1 MSFGLYGRR
10 MIKSDETEVT
20 VENVVAILN
29 KALPYHWENRSEIQY
44 LWYYYRGLQPILN
57 REKQV
62 RPEIC
67 NKIVENRANEIV
79 SFKSGYLMGEPL
91 QYVSR
96 GNGDNLSDA
105 INQLNEFVFAEEKPA
120 KDKELAD
127 WFHICGTSFRM
138 VLPDEDVGEDDDSPF
153 EIYTLDPRNTFVV
166 YNNGLGNK
174 PLLGVKYVVDDN
186 GIVHYSCYSDHEYF
200 EIVESHI
207 IKAEPHIL
215 GDIPIIEYPLNIAR
229 IGAFE
234 LVIPLLDAINLTDS
248 NRQDGVEQFIQAL
261 MLFHNV
267 DISSDDYEKL
277 REEGAIKFRDIDPQ
291 LKAEVAYLTSTL
303 NQGETQTLVDHMY
316 QTVLTICGMP
326 NRNGGTSTSDTG
338 SAVIMRD
345 GWSAAEARAK
355 DSELM
360 FKKSER
366 IFLKLIL
373 NICKTLKGMDLKVC
387 NIEIRFTRRNYENIL
402 QKAQVLDLMLKNS
415 KIHPRLAFEHCGLF
429 VDSDL
434 AYTLSAEYEEEQEKQ
449 LKEAQQW
456 LNGSKEA
463 QEWFERTKRVIELK
477 SKRKPSQFEV
487 FHHLNKVRK
496 EVTDLLLRD
505 FGYSKR
511 KAAQRLEK
519 KFSGRSYEEL
529 TDVEKEIYDHFRKQQ
544 EAFDTWFIEDERK
557 AVVDCLRSI
566 GEHVYTA
573 NSIYPTYYEELVER
587 RVHQDL
593 AIGQCYRLVQELQY
607 AIETLP
613 VDVNTFL
620 RFGEDIQREIDL
632 IKGWR
637 KSDNKFKGAISATAA
652 NFANVNN
659 NGNANN
665 NNASNSNGVRPDF
678 DTSIK

>member
-1 MSFGLYGRR
+1 MACVSFGLYGRR

-138 VLPDEDVGEDDDSPF
+138 VLPDEGVGEDDDSPF

-291 LKAEVAYLTSTL
+291 LKAEVSYLTSTL

-463 QEWFERTKRVIELK
+463 QKWFERTKRVIELLEQQLGTQN
-477 SKRKPSQFEV
+477 SLEQWNTE
-487 FHHLNKVRK
+487 K
-496 EVTDLLLRD
+496 EDETDD
-505 FGYSKR
+505 SNTDKGNGTAGGN
-511 KAAQRLEK
+511 AAQARQQ
-519 KFSGRSYEEL
+519 SG
-529 TDVEKEIYDHFRKQQ
+529 
-544 EAFDTWFIEDERK
+544 
-557 AVVDCLRSI
+557 
-566 GEHVYTA
+566 
-573 NSIYPTYYEELVER
+573 
-587 RVHQDL
+587 
-593 AIGQCYRLVQELQY
+593 
-607 AIETLP
+607 
-613 VDVNTFL
+613 
-620 RFGEDIQREIDL
+620 
-632 IKGWR
+632 
-637 KSDNKFKGAISATAA
+637 SA
-652 NFANVNN
+652 
-659 NGNANN
+659 
-665 NNASNSNGVRPDF
+665 D
-678 DTSIK
+678 

>member
-1 MSFGLYGRR
+1 M
-10 MIKSDETEVT
+10 
-20 VENVVAILN
+20 
-29 KALPYHWENRSEIQY
+29 
-44 LWYYYRGLQPILN
+44 
-57 REKQV
+57 
-62 RPEIC
+62 
-67 NKIVENRANEIV
+67 
-79 SFKSGYLMGEPL
+79 
-91 QYVSR
+91 
-96 GNGDNLSDA
+96 
-105 INQLNEFVFAEEKPA
+105 
-120 KDKELAD
+120 
-127 WFHICGTSFRM
+127 
-138 VLPDEDVGEDDDSPF
+138 
-153 EIYTLDPRNTFVV
+153 
-166 YNNGLGNK
+166 
-174 PLLGVKYVVDDN
+174 VDDN

-207 IKAEPHIL
+207 IKVEPHIL

-291 LKAEVAYLTSTL
+291 LKAEVSYLTSTL

-434 AYTLSAEYEEEQEKQ
+434 AYTLSAEYAEEQEK
-449 LKEAQQW
+449 K
-456 LNGSKEA
+456 A
-463 QEWFERTKRVIELK
+463 QELLEKQNTE
-477 SKRKPSQFEV
+477 
-487 FHHLNKVRK
+487 K
-496 EVTDLLLRD
+496 EDETDD
-505 FGYSKR
+505 SNTDEGNGTAGGN
-511 KAAQRLEK
+511 AAQARQQ
-519 KFSGRSYEEL
+519 SG
-529 TDVEKEIYDHFRKQQ
+529 
-544 EAFDTWFIEDERK
+544 
-557 AVVDCLRSI
+557 
-566 GEHVYTA
+566 
-573 NSIYPTYYEELVER
+573 
-587 RVHQDL
+587 
-593 AIGQCYRLVQELQY
+593 
-607 AIETLP
+607 
-613 VDVNTFL
+613 
-620 RFGEDIQREIDL
+620 
-632 IKGWR
+632 
-637 KSDNKFKGAISATAA
+637 SA
-652 NFANVNN
+652 
-659 NGNANN
+659 
-665 NNASNSNGVRPDF
+665 D
-678 DTSIK
+678 